1 MSEKNLKMFTTRRD
15 QAMYLRMEGRTYK
28 AIGEIMGVS
37 SSRVAQL
44 VYLYEWRCK
53 QIARTSI
60 PTTREV
66 TELLPHIDS
75 IKAIYEK

>member
-15 QAMYLRMEGRTYK
+15 QAMYLRMEGHTYK
-28 AIGEIMGVS
+28 YIGGIMSVS
-37 SSRVAQL
+37 PSRAAQL
-44 VYLYEWRCK
+44 VYMYEWRCK
-53 QIARTSI
+53 QIARRQI
-60 PTTREV
+60 PTLTEV